1 MVRTPDQRS
10 RPRTP
15 QSDKASPAE
24 RLLDAATELF
34 ANNGIRAVG
43 IDRILADA
51 GVARASMYT
60 TFGSKEALI
69 AAYLER
75 LDTRDRT
82 RWNRAVDGIT
92 DPAAKI
98 LTFFDL
104 AIASAPVRNFRGCQY
119 ANAVTEF
126 PDEEMPAVHAHRV
139 WVLDTITGLLTAL
152 DCPNPSDVARS
163 VRLIYDGAL
172 ASSKFEHTDEP
183 IRLGRAMAEAAITQT
198 C

>member
-1 MVRTPDQRS
+1 MRTTDERS
-10 RPRTP
+10 RTQTP
-15 QSDKASPAE
+15 QASKASPAD
-24 RLLDAATELF
+24 RLLDAATDLF
-34 ANNGIRAVG
+34 ANYGIRAVG
-43 IDRILADA
+43 IDRILAEA

-60 TFGSKEALI
+60 TFGSKDALI

-82 RWNRAVDGIT
+82 HWNNAVEGIS

-104 AIASAPVRNFRGCQY
+104 AITSAATRNFRGCQY
-119 ANAVTEF
+119 ANAATEF
-126 PDEEMPAVHAHRV
+126 PDDELPAVLAHRV
-139 WVLDTITGLLTAL
+139 WVLDTITDLLTTL
-152 DCPNPSDVARS
+152 NCPRPNDVARS

-172 ASSKFEHTDEP
+172 TGSKFEHTEEP
-183 IRLGRAMAEAAITQT
+183 IRLGRAIAGATIAQT